1 MPKFK
6 EWLFGSGDKKISNY
20 NAGQN
25 QNFNQLTDSTQ
36 QAGQGSQDVL
46 KYLMQFM
53 DPNSDIYKN
62 FEAPYRQEFEQQ
74 TVPGLAEEYAGKGAL
89 SSSGFGQALGSAG
102 AGLQTKLAALKSTM
116 QRQAGQDIFS
126 QYNQQA
132 NQSLN
137 AKPFDL
143 REGST
148 GVLNNALTAYAG
160 GVGGGGGF
168 GGLMQQLMQMIQ
180 GGGGISG
187 SKGNYGGNIAQSNY
201 AGAPSRNNFAGA
213 R

>member
-1 MPKFK
+1 MPKLN
-6 EWLFGSGDKKISNY
+6 EWLFGSSDKFSKLNNY
-20 NAGQN
+20 NQGQN
-25 QNFNQLTDSTQ
+25 QNLNQLTDLTQ
-36 QAGQGSQDVL
+36 QGGQGASDVL

-53 DPNSDIYKN
+53 DPNSDVYKN
-62 FEAPYRQEFEQQ
+62 FEAPYRQEFEQE
-74 TVPGLAEEYAGKGAL
+74 TVPGLAEQYAGKGAL

-102 AGLQTKLAALKSTM
+102 AGLQTKLAALKAGM

-126 QYNQQA
+126 QYNQQS

-137 AKPFDL
+137 ARPFDYKQK
-143 REGST
+143 EGT
-148 GVLNNALTAYAG
+148 GGILNNAISAYAG

-187 SKGNYGGNIAQSNY
+187 GKGQFGGNIAQPNSSY
-201 AGAPSRNNFAGA
+201 AGAR
-213 R
+213 